1 MVVALIH
8 FINGNILIAAL
19 LNSDITLTVA
29 LFHFTCDV
37 RLNSSSKRIGTGEAQ
52 ARFTSIEA

>member
-8 FINGNILIAAL
+8 FINGNRLTAAL

-29 LFHFTCDV
+29 LFHFTYDV
-37 RLNSSSKRIGTGEAQ
+37 RLTAAVRA
-52 ARFTSIEA
+52 